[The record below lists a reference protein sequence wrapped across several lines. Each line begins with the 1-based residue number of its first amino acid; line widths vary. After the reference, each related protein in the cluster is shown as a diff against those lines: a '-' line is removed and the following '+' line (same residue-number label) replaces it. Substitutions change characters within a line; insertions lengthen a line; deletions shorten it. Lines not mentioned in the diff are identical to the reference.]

1 MDLIASS
8 GWYADTDCTMRVD
21 IGTNGLPANGV
32 NTDLELYAKKKTFV
46 LKTGLDFNK
55 LIPSAATSVVFTN
68 KIVPTSAKLIDV
80 DADGDGGVVAW
91 MDGTTMKVS
100 TQTPEQKIYANADS
114 SLMFTD
120 KSNLTTIDFHN
131 LDTRNIE
138 NMSGMFFD
146 CSNLT
151 ALDLSSFNTS
161 KVYEMNN
168 MFDHCTKLTTLDL
181 SLFDTSK
188 VERAVNMFEGCSS
201 LTSLDLSMLDFSKV
215 KEVSKDNGDDEYNSI
230 FKDCSALTRLKL
242 PKMSNK
248 ITNMACL
255 FSGCMNLTELNLNS
269 LDTSNVTDMNGMF
282 ESCRSITKLDLSA
295 LNTSKVSDM
304 SFMFYYCR
312 NLTEIDLTSL
322 NTNNVVNMDSMFM
335 RCYGLTNISLGDKF
349 VFIGS
354 DYRFPEGTWYAS
366 DGTVY
371 TSDGKSCNIP
381 QNKTDTYTRK

>member
-1 MDLIASS
+1 MIWS
-8 GWYADTDCTMRVD
+8 YMRR
-21 IGTNGLPANGV
+21 
-32 NTDLELYAKKKTFV
+32 KKTFV
-46 LKTGLDFNK
+46 LKTGSDFNN

-100 TQTPEQKIYANADS
+100 TQTPEQKVYANADS
-114 SLMFTD
+114 SLMFAG

-131 LDTRNIE
+131 LDTRNSE
-138 NMSGMFFD
+138 YMSGMFD
-146 CSNLT
+146 S
-151 ALDLSSFNTS
+151 
-161 KVYEMNN
+161 
-168 MFDHCTKLTTLDL
+168 CTKLTTLDL

-188 VERAVNMFEGCSS
+188 VETAVSMFERCSS

-215 KEVSKDNGDDEYNSI
+215 KEVSRDNGDGEYSSI
-230 FKDCSALTRLKL
+230 FKYCSSLTSLKL
-242 PKMSNK
+242 PKMSYK

-322 NTNNVVNMDSMFM
+322 NTSNVVNMDSMFI

-349 VFIGS
+349 AFIGS